1 MLLVLLGVTTSA
13 CGYGFAGAPRS
24 FGPDVRTVGV
34 QAFTNTTREHGIE
47 KRLALAI
54 EREFA
59 IRGSLRIAPDPAEGD
74 LVLSGTVRS
83 ATDRPVAFNRDDE
96 VLIYQ
101 AMLALDIELRRRT
114 TGEIVWRVDDMR
126 SLADYGT
133 VGSVVVTTSSDFRR
147 STLDAQDL
155 GNFTDIQ
162 LAESRRRHAL
172 DRLIAE
178 IARDVYDQIME
189 DF

>member
-1 MLLVLLGVTTSA
+1 
-13 CGYGFAGAPRS
+13 
-24 FGPDVRTVGV
+24 
-34 QAFTNTTREHGIE
+34 
-47 KRLALAI
+47 
-54 EREFA
+54 
-59 IRGSLRIAPDPAEGD
+59 
-74 LVLSGTVRS
+74 
-83 ATDRPVAFNRDDE
+83 
-96 VLIYQ
+96 
-101 AMLALDIELRRRT
+101 MLALDMELRRRT
-114 TGEIVWRVDDMR
+114 TGKIVWRVEGMR
-126 SLADYGT
+126 SVADYGT

-162 LAESRRRHAL
+162 LAEGRRRQAI

>member
-1 MLLVLLGVTTSA
+1 M
-13 CGYGFAGAPRS
+13 
-24 FGPDVRTVGV
+24 
-34 QAFTNTTREHGIE
+34 NETREHGIE
-47 KRLALAI
+47 KRIALAI

-59 IRGSLRIAPDPAEGD
+59 IRGPLHVAAVPAEGD
-74 LVLSGTVRS
+74 LVLMGTIRDL
-83 ATDRPVAFNRDDE
+83 TDRPVAFNRDDE

-101 AMLALDIELRRRT
+101 TMLALDIELRRRA
-114 TGEIVWRVDDMR
+114 TGEIVWRVEN
-126 SLADYGT
+126 LQNFEDYST

-147 STLDAQDL
+147 STLNAQDL

-172 DRLIAE
+172 DRMIVD
-178 IARDVYDQIME
+178 IARDVYDQVME